1 MGNKL
6 WIVTIAF
13 LCGSTLLRAQES
25 SYPQQL
31 NEFGLWGGYAPL
43 PSQLLGT
50 TSDHQ
55 LIDIGLRYG
64 RVLKAGGNVKIDYTL
79 DIIPVESMRQPTS
92 ARHEIV
98 YGGGISPV
106 GFRFDFMPR
115 SRSQLFVAWTAGFVS
130 SVRPI
135 PIDEHGG
142 TQFNFTFDYFQMG
155 FRRFNARGNRAWM
168 FGYKIQH
175 ISNAY
180 RSNVNPGVDENVF
193 FAGYSFYR

>member
-79 DIIPVESMRQPTS
+79 GACPRIELN
-92 ARHEIV
+92 
-98 YGGGISPV
+98 GV
-106 GFRFDFMPR
+106 G
-115 SRSQLFVAWTAGFVS
+115 A
-130 SVRPI
+130 
-135 PIDEHGG
+135 
-142 TQFNFTFDYFQMG
+142 
-155 FRRFNARGNRAWM
+155 
-168 FGYKIQH
+168 
-175 ISNAY
+175 
-180 RSNVNPGVDENVF
+180 
-193 FAGYSFYR
+193 

>member
-1 MGNKL
+1 
-6 WIVTIAF
+6 
-13 LCGSTLLRAQES
+13 
-25 SYPQQL
+25 
-31 NEFGLWGGYAPL
+31 
-43 PSQLLGT
+43 
-50 TSDHQ
+50 
-55 LIDIGLRYG
+55 
-64 RVLKAGGNVKIDYTL
+64 
-79 DIIPVESMRQPTS
+79 MRQPTS
-92 ARHEIV
+92 AGHEIV

-115 SRSQLFVAWTAGFVS
+115 SRSQLFVAWTAGFVA

-142 TQFNFTFDYFQMG
+142 TQFNFTFDYFQIG
-155 FRRFNARGNRAWM
+155 FRRFNASGNRSWI

-180 RSNVNPGVDENVF
+180 RSNVNPGVDENVL